1 MNDWNADAL
10 NPMRVME
17 VSSAYWSSSVL
28 HVANSLDVFTLLAE
42 QPMTVEELAKSAG
55 ADARGLEMIL
65 IACVGLGLLSKQGDK
80 FSNNELSSTFLVKG
94 QPRYQGGIVAMFEEW
109 VQAWSCLKEAVVT
122 GKPVVQKQHDQGEE
136 STRHYIMGMLHRGI
150 PQAQLLA
157 QEVPLAGKK
166 HLLDVGGGPGIFSI
180 IFCKENSSLKA
191 SVFDLPQ
198 TLKITREIIQ
208 DYKADDAVSTVEGS
222 YLADSFGS
230 GYDAVLLS
238 SMINQEG
245 PEVVKEILQKSFDAM
260 ESGGQL
266 LLQEQL
272 LNSEK
277 TGPLLPVLI
286 GLNQLVH
293 TPAGKAYSAQEMVDL
308 AQEVG
313 FVNLSYREL
322 PPPSPFTLVTGIK
335 P

>member
-1 MNDWNADAL
+1 MNDWSSTAL

-17 VSSAYWSSSVL
+17 ISSAYWGSSVL
-28 HVANSLDVFTLLAE
+28 HVASSLDVFTHLAK
-42 QPMTVEELAKSAG
+42 QPMSAEELASVVQ
-55 ADARGLEMIL
+55 ADVRGLEMIL
-65 IACVGLGLLSKQGDK
+65 IACVGLGLLDKQGEA

-109 VQAWSCLKEAVVT
+109 VQAWSHLKDAVVN
-122 GKPVVQKQHDQGEE
+122 GQPVVEKQHDQGED

-150 PQAQLLA
+150 PQAELLA
-157 QEVPLAGKK
+157 QEMPLTGKR

-180 IFCKENSSLKA
+180 IFCKQNNGLKA

-198 TLKITREIIQ
+198 TLKITKEIIQ
-208 DYKADDAVSTVEGS
+208 DYQAEDAVNTVEGS
-222 YLADSFGS
+222 YLEDSFGS

-245 PEVVKEILQKSFDAM
+245 PDVVEAILRKSFDAM

-293 TPAGKAYSAQEMVDL
+293 TPAGKAYSAQEMVEL
-308 AQEVG
+308 AQRVG
-313 FVNLSYREL
+313 FVDVSYREL
-322 PPPSPFTLVTGIK
+322 PPPSPFTLVTATK